1 MGKEFVNN
9 KKGNKD
15 KEGKE
20 YVNKKKENKDKE
32 DDPAPHSDSS
42 AN

>member
-1 MGKEFVNN
+1 M
-9 KKGNKD
+9 
-15 KEGKE
+15 GKE